1 MTTNIDR
8 RDFLKYASLV
18 SASAAVPLLTPEM
31 LFAANGKRPD
41 KIVVLVEL
49 KGGNDGFNTLVP
61 FADELYY
68 RYRPSI
74 GIQPR
79 QLLPLDQ
86 QVGMHPRM
94 KALMPLWNKGNMA
107 WIQGV
112 GYPNPILSHFRS
124 MDIWNSA
131 SNANQVIE
139 SGWLSRVLP
148 NFKHGLHGVAL
159 NKGQAK
165 LGPLNSSNLN
175 AVTMQD
181 PKTFLNQIKRIK
193 DVQPNNLTPAIA
205 HVSEI
210 QHQLFSVGAQLAQK
224 MGNRPLRSGVR
235 FSKGVLGHSLESVAE
250 MILSG
255 IDSPVYK
262 VTQNGFDT
270 HSGQRG
276 AQDNALFQVA
286 GGLASFQQAMQKAG
300 LWNNVLVVTYSEFGR
315 RVKENRGAGTD
326 HGTASAHM
334 VMGGRVRG
342 GIYGR
347 HPNLEQLDENG
358 NVRHTTDFRAI
369 YATLAQ
375 RWWNQPNPWPG
386 APLIPFV

>member
-1 MTTNIDR
+1 MTTKMDR
-8 RDFLKYASLV
+8 RDFLKYAGLL
-18 SASAAVPLLTPEM
+18 SASATVPLLTPEL
-31 LFAANGKRPD
+31 LFAANGQRPD

-68 RYRPSI
+68 RYRPNI
-74 GIQPR
+74 GIQQR
-79 QLLPLDQ
+79 QLLPLND

-94 KALMPLWNKGNMA
+94 KALMPVWNSGNMA

-112 GYPNPILSHFRS
+112 GYPNPVLSHFRS

-139 SGWLSRVLP
+139 AGWLSRVLP
-148 NFKHGLHGVAL
+148 NYKQGLHGVAL

-165 LGPLNSSNLN
+165 LGPLYSSNMN
-175 AVTMQD
+175 SVTMQN
-181 PKTFLNQIKRIK
+181 PKTFLNQIRRIN
-193 DVQPNNLTPAIA
+193 DVQPNNLNPAIA
-205 HVSEI
+205 HVSQT
-210 QHQLFSVGAQLAQK
+210 QHQLFDVGSQLASK
-224 MGNRPLRSGVR
+224 MGNRPVRSGVT

-262 VTQNGFDT
+262 VTQDGFDT

-286 GGLASFQQAMQKAG
+286 GGLASFQQAMQKAD
-300 LWNNVLVVTYSEFGR
+300 LWNNVIVVTYSEFGR
-315 RVKENRGAGTD
+315 RVTENRGAGTD

-342 GIYGR
+342 GVYGR
-347 HPNLEQLDENG
+347 HPNLERLDANG
-358 NVRHTTDFRAI
+358 NVKHTTDFRAI
-369 YATLAQ
+369 YGTIAQ
-375 RWWNQPNPWPG
+375 RWWNQPNPWKG